1 MLHNDAQR
9 KRIQSEK
16 NCTGGYATMTDKE
29 LRKLK
34 RTELLELLYYLRKEL
49 DTVKQENETLR
60 KQLEE
65 QSAAQADVKEAL
77 LETVRKTA
85 QQVQILFDAQNAG
98 PGRSDAEETAK
109 EQQAST
115 EADAETEPCK

>member
-1 MLHNDAQR
+1 
-9 KRIQSEK
+9 
-16 NCTGGYATMTDKE
+16 MTDKE

-109 EQQAST
+109 
-115 EADAETEPCK
+115 